1 MSLELQVVWTGLLG
15 TEGKVERKA
24 EEEEILLLKSL
35 TLLIQILST
44 EQKSKYICEKVS
56 EFSIE

>member
-24 EEEEILLLKSL
+24 KEEEILLLKSL
-35 TLLIQILST
+35 PLLIQIQST
-44 EQKSKYICEKVS
+44 EQKSKYICEKAS
-56 EFSIE
+56 EFSVE